1 MAICPYTPTQ
11 KEPDSD
17 DSSLSGKPVGIK
29 CPSDCKL
36 FPSPWRQVL
45 MSGFWPTG
53 LMLNGTG
60 GDTAE
65 EETLPAGLTRQNVR
79 LQWSRYY
86 TVLKGYS

>member
-1 MAICPYTPTQ
+1 
-11 KEPDSD
+11 
-17 DSSLSGKPVGIK
+17 
-29 CPSDCKL
+29 
-36 FPSPWRQVL
+36 